1 MDRETRD
8 MLLETAGRFF
18 TERSGKDVVNRV
30 EKGVWPRDLW
40 KEIEEMGL
48 PLIAVPEEL
57 EGVGGTLA
65 DLMALLRVAGEHAVP
80 VPLAETALAN
90 LLVAASG
97 GKPASGPASLALA
110 GPGSDLSIAGNRVS
124 GKAERVP
131 FASVADRF
139 VSVVGPAG
147 KATLVVVASGNVTID
162 DNPSH
167 AGEPYGSVTFENATA
182 EFSAPAAVGAE
193 RALELAALMRTMQM
207 AGAADKVLATTV
219 EYCKQRVQFGRPIST
234 FQAIQHMLAE
244 LASCV
249 AATIASA
256 EAASRDADEG
266 GLADG
271 GSFSIAAAKTQCSD
285 FAQRIAAIS
294 HQSMGAMGFT
304 HEHILHHYTRR
315 LWVWRRDFGSETFWG
330 EKIGQAFAKAGPQ
343 ALWPALTESRYAA

>member
-1 MDRETRD
+1 MDRETRE
-8 MLLETAGRFF
+8 MLLETADRFF
-18 TERSGKDVVNRV
+18 TQRCGKDVINGV
-30 EKGVWPRDLW
+30 EKGVWPADLW

-48 PLIAVPEEL
+48 PLIAVAEDKG
-57 EGVGGTLA
+57 GVGGTLA
-65 DLMALLRVAGEHAVP
+65 DMLAVLRLAGAHAVP

-90 LLVAASG
+90 LLIGAADG
-97 GKPASGPASLALA
+97 VPASGPSTLAL
-110 GPGSDLSIAGNRVS
+110 GHVVFDGNRLS
-124 GKAERVP
+124 GKVDRVP

-139 VSVVGPAG
+139 VTVAHAHGEPM
-147 KATLVVVASGNVTID
+147 VVVVSAANASVNEV
-162 DNPSH
+162 PSQ
-167 AGEPYGSVTFENATA
+167 AGEPYGTVTFDNPPCEFA
-182 EFSAPAAVGAE
+182 EISPVSAE
-193 RALELAALMRTMQM
+193 RAIELAALMRAMQM
-207 AGAADKVLATTV
+207 AGAADKVLATAV

-256 EAASRDADEG
+256 EAAARDADEG

-271 GSFSIAAAKTQCSD
+271 GRFSIAAAKSQTSE
-285 FAQRIAAIS
+285 FAQRIAAIA

-330 EKIGQAFAKAGPQ
+330 ERIGAAYAKAGPQ
-343 ALWPALTESRYAA
+343 ALWQSMSASTFAA

>member
-18 TERSGKDVVNRV
+18 TERSGKEVVNGV
-30 EKGVWPRDLW
+30 EKGVWPADLW
-40 KEIEEMGL
+40 KAIEEMGL
-48 PLIAVPEEL
+48 PLIAVPEAQ

-80 VPLAETALAN
+80 TPLAETALAN
-90 LLVAASG
+90 LLIAASG
-97 GKPASGPASLALA
+97 GKPASGPSTLAL
-110 GPGSDLSIAGNRVS
+110 GGDSLSLQGNRLTGRVS
-124 GKAERVP
+124 RVP

-139 VSVVGPAG
+139 VAVVTASG
-147 KATLVVVASGNVTID
+147 KSTLVVVARDEASVEED
-162 DNPSH
+162 PSH
-167 AGEPYGSVTFENATA
+167 AGEPHGTVIFDGTPVEFATP
-182 EFSAPAAVGAE
+182 SAVSAD

-207 AGAADKVLATTV
+207 AGAADKVLATAV
-219 EYCKQRVQFGRPIST
+219 EYCKQRVQFGRPISN

-249 AATIASA
+249 AAMIASA
-256 EAASRDADEG
+256 ETASRDADEG
-266 GLADG
+266 GLENG

-285 FAQRIAAIS
+285 FAHRVAAIS

-330 EKIGQAFAKAGPQ
+330 EKIGQAFAKAGGD
-343 ALWPALTESRYAA
+343 AMWPALTESRYAA

>member
-8 MLLETAGRFF
+8 MLLETAERFF
-18 TERSGKDVVNRV
+18 TERSGRAIVNEV
-30 EKGVWPRDLW
+30 EKGVWPADLW

-48 PLIAVPEEL
+48 TLVAVPEDK
-57 EGVGGTLA
+57 GGAGGTLA
-65 DLMALLRVAGEHAVP
+65 DMLALLRVAGSHAVP

-90 LLVAASG
+90 LLIAAAG
-97 GKPASGPASLALA
+97 GEPKAGPATLAFGSNLSLNGGRL
-110 GPGSDLSIAGNRVS
+110 S
-124 GKAERVP
+124 GKVERVP

-139 VSVVGPAG
+139 VAVVGDRLA
-147 KATLVVVASGNVTID
+147 VVAAGNAKVD
-162 DNPSH
+162 GHPSH
-167 AGEPYGSVTFENATA
+167 AGEPYGTVTFDN
-182 EFSAPAAVGAE
+182 SASELSAASAVSAD
-193 RALELAALMRTMQM
+193 RAFELAAVTRAMQM
-207 AGAADKVLATTV
+207 AGAADKVLATAT

-244 LASCV
+244 LASHV

-256 EAASRDADEG
+256 EAAARDADEG

-271 GSFSIAAAKTQCSD
+271 GRFSIAAAKCQASD
-285 FAQRIAAIS
+285 FAQKIAAIS

-330 EKIGQAFAKAGPQ
+330 EKIGAAYAKAGPD
-343 ALWPALTESRYAA
+343 ALWVSMSASKYAA

>member
-1 MDRETRD
+1 MGRETRD

-18 TERSGKDVVNRV
+18 TERCDRAVVNNV
-30 EKGVWPRDLW
+30 EKGVWPADLW

-48 PLIAVPEEL
+48 PLIAVPEDKG
-57 EGVGGTLA
+57 GVGGTLA
-65 DLMALLRVAGEHAVP
+65 DMLALLRLAGSHAVP

-90 LLVAASG
+90 LLIAAAG
-97 GKPASGPASLALA
+97 GTPNSGPATLALGSLALS
-110 GPGSDLSIAGNRVS
+110 GGRVS
-124 GKAERVP
+124 GKVERVP

-139 VSVVGPAG
+139 VTVVGS
-147 KATLVVVASGNVTID
+147 TLAVVARANAKI
-162 DNPSH
+162 NARPSH
-167 AGEPYGSVTFENATA
+167 AGEPYGTVTFDNTAA
-182 EFSAPAAVGAE
+182 EFSGNGLVSAE
-193 RALELAALMRTMQM
+193 RALELAALMRAMQM
-207 AGAADKVLATTV
+207 AGAADRVLATAT
-219 EYCKQRVQFGRPIST
+219 EYSKQRVQFGRPIST

-266 GLADG
+266 GLKDG
-271 GSFSIAAAKTQCSD
+271 GSFSIAAAKSQASD

-330 EKIGQAFAKAGPQ
+330 EKIGAAYAKAGPG
-343 ALWPALTESRYAA
+343 ALWESLSGSKYAA

>member
-1 MDRETRD
+1 MDRDTRD
-8 MLLETAGRFF
+8 MLLETASRFF
-18 TERSGKDVVNRV
+18 SERSGKDVVNGV
-30 EKGVWPRDLW
+30 EKGVWPADLW

-48 PLIAVPEEL
+48 PLIAVPEDL

-80 VPLAETALAN
+80 VPIAETALAN
-90 LLVAASG
+90 LLIANAG
-97 GKPASGPASLALA
+97 GKPATGPSTLAL
-110 GPGSDLSIAGNRVS
+110 GDLTFQGGRVS
-124 GKAERVP
+124 GKVARVP
-131 FASVADRF
+131 FAGVAERF
-139 VSVVGPAG
+139 VSIVTAG
-147 KATLVVVASGNVTID
+147 GKSTLVVLPRDAATIED
-162 DNPSH
+162 APSH
-167 AGEPYGSVTFENATA
+167 AGEPYGSVSFEGATP
-182 EFSAPAAVGAE
+182 EFSAASTIGAD
-193 RALELAALMRTMQM
+193 RAFELAALARSMQM
-207 AGAADKVLATTV
+207 AGAADKVLVTAT

-244 LASCV
+244 LASYA

-266 GLADG
+266 GLVDG

-285 FAQRIAAIS
+285 FAHRIAAIS

-315 LWVWRRDFGSETFWG
+315 LWVWRRDFGSESFWG
-330 EKIGQAFAKAGPQ
+330 EKIGQSFAKAGKD